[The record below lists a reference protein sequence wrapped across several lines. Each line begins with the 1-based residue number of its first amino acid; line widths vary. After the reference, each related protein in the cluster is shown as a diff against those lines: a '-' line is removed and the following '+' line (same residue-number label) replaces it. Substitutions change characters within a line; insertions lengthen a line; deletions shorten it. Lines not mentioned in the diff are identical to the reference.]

1 MKEAGPARSRR
12 GSTAAL
18 RLVAALAVALGPG
31 ALGAPAPGQAL
42 SFEGQEARLER
53 ELREGVAAQRIV
65 AASELA
71 TLSPRAASRL
81 VQRALED
88 PELEVR
94 RHAADAA
101 AALGLR
107 ETLATTRSWLDAED
121 PGLREIAVRTE
132 GALGDAGSVPL
143 LARALGDAR
152 FSVRAG
158 AADALGQLGLEAC
171 AAPLATALEDTDAT
185 VRVVAASALGR
196 IPGREATRSLLARSL
211 DPALEVR
218 VAVVE
223 ALALRSDMDA
233 AAVVEGRT
241 MAVLVAALADDST
254 DVRVSAIVGL
264 GRARHAPAE
273 PWLARVLDAAVPGA
287 PRATDETREVR
298 AAIAALGRLEAEVSG
313 AALVRA
319 LGRGVAPAAVLDAL
333 FALHAR
339 SAEPIEREIARALS
353 TPELR
358 GAMPRLLEGLLGL
371 APLRGSEALTRALLA
386 ALEAREAPQ
395 ALVLRAIGA
404 ALVAPVETA
413 GTASA
418 AHEDAMV
425 ALLAA
430 LEDDDTAEAA
440 IEGLERAATR
450 GALDPRAVEALIEA
464 ERSDL
469 RVLALLGRL
478 DDARALPTLLAA
490 SRGPSGPRRRA
501 ALSALAR
508 SSHLDGAAL
517 REMLASIVAHL
528 GASDPEERLAI
539 RALAARHGG
548 ETSMQALL
556 DALDASTPID
566 RATAIE
572 LLVALLVRDRGP
584 SHMAGLEARAHER
597 IVSSLASVDHELS
610 SAASAAIVE
619 VAAERLGGLVA
630 QAAERVEADPALGD
644 PVALARA
651 ARASGCATAPC
662 RALRSRGAE
671 QALDL
676 TEALRPEAL
685 VEDELRFPSS
695 VARSYALLVRV
706 RRGELDA
713 RAVPGL
719 CRLAARREPGVRAN
733 AGLALAWLALACE
746 DLDPTLWIAQARSVA
761 VQRAG
766 AEWCLALERGARAA
780 RCDARRLALASARC
794 LDTAVDPGLRAA
806 CAALATGVAAETAPA
821 PPSAERD
828 ALLDVTVLDRGG
840 RPVRGRLVSVR
851 FVDGSTV
858 ILSTDSAGRLS
869 LRLDHAVAEAGA
881 RPWIEDPF
889 ATVLER

>member
-18 RLVAALAVALGPG
+18 RLVAALAVTLGPG

-107 ETLATTRSWLDAED
+107 EALATTRSWLDAED
-121 PGLREIAVRTE
+121 PGLREIAMRTE
-132 GALGDAGSVPL
+132 GALGDAASVPL

-264 GRARHAPAE
+264 GRARHTPAE

-404 ALVAPVETA
+404 ALAAPVETA

-418 AHEDAMV
+418 ADEDAMV

-464 ERSDL
+464 ERSDP

-517 REMLASIVAHL
+517 REMLASSVAHL
-528 GASDPEERLAI
+528 GASEPAERLAI
-539 RALAARHGG
+539 RALAARHGD
-548 ETSMQALL
+548 ETSMLAVL
-556 DALDASTPID
+556 DALDASAPID
-566 RATAIE
+566 RATALE
-572 LLVALLVRDRGP
+572 LVVALLARDSGSIRA
-584 SHMAGLEARAHER
+584 MGLEARAR
-597 IVSSLASVDHELS
+597 DRVVLALASVDRELS
-610 SAASAAIVE
+610 AAASAAIVA
-619 VAAERLGGLVA
+619 VGAGRVGGLVA
-630 QAAERVEADPALGD
+630 EAVARGEADPSLGD

-651 ARASGCATAPC
+651 ARASGCTTAPC
-662 RALRSRGAE
+662 RALGARGAE
-671 QALDL
+671 QELDL
-676 TEALRPEAL
+676 AQAPNALL
-685 VEDELRFPSS
+685 EDELRFPRS
-695 VARSYALLVRV
+695 VARSYALLARA

-713 RAVPGL
+713 RAAFGL